1 MIELIFLISANNGK
15 AELANVETG
24 GIRGQK
30 G

>member
-1 MIELIFLISANNGK
+1 MRHFIILNSTNDGK
-15 AELANVETG
+15 AEIANVETG